1 MLKAV
6 VNSLQ
11 GEVNLITDTLSLGG
25 TKFMGVCRMPNDK
38 SMIKSIF
45 SYFEEIVIFL
55 HVFNDK

>member
-45 SYFEEIVIFL
+45 SYFEEIVIPTCFQ
-55 HVFNDK
+55 